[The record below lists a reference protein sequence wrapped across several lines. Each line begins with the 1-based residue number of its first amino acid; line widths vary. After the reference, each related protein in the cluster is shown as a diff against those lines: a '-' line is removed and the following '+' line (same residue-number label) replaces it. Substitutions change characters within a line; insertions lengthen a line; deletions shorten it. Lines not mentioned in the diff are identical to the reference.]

1 MNTEYTWIPKL
12 ARREFFR
19 IGATSF
25 AGYHLLPMIAP
36 LQVRA
41 EKKVNPRTSADV
53 CIFLFLMGGAPQ
65 LDTFDVKEGKWTPQ
79 DFDIRTITPEIRMP
93 VALFPKL
100 SQRMSHLFLTRG
112 MESWESVH
120 SRGQYYLQAGR
131 PFSPARVN
139 EIPSIGS
146 IVAYEFQT
154 RRKDTDFL
162 APFVGMNFSSGDPGL
177 LGPGMLPSTCAPL
190 PLTVQPDGDIA
201 FVVPEPEKAR
211 FNRRW
216 DLLQRIDVAYR
227 TSHAPLGRSVRD
239 YENYYLGAHEMMK
252 RPEVG
257 RILHL
262 SDDDHKRYG
271 ATSVGDACILARN
284 LVAADAGTHFIGIS
298 HSGWDLHGNEYK
310 KSEKTNH
317 YTLCRELD
325 DCLSALLDDLSNCKD
340 RKGSSLLERTLIVCM
355 GEFGRTPGEL
365 NPNKGRDH
373 HRFASTA
380 VFSGAGVK
388 GGRAVGQ
395 TDEIGGRVVASG
407 WHKKRSMYPEDVVA
421 TIYSA
426 LGIDWSKRITNTP
439 SGRTFDY
446 IETTS
451 GTDFLDPNEISELY
465 G

>member
-1 MNTEYTWIPKL
+1 
-12 ARREFFR
+12 
-19 IGATSF
+19 
-25 AGYHLLPMIAP
+25 
-36 LQVRA
+36 
-41 EKKVNPRTSADV
+41 
-53 CIFLFLMGGAPQ
+53 
-65 LDTFDVKEGKWTPQ
+65 
-79 DFDIRTITPEIRMP
+79 
-93 VALFPKL
+93 
-100 SQRMSHLFLTRG
+100 
-112 MESWESVH
+112 
-120 SRGQYYLQAGR
+120 
-131 PFSPARVN
+131 
-139 EIPSIGS
+139 
-146 IVAYEFQT
+146 
-154 RRKDTDFL
+154 
-162 APFVGMNFSSGDPGL
+162 
-177 LGPGMLPSTCAPL
+177 
-190 PLTVQPDGDIA
+190 
-201 FVVPEPEKAR
+201 
-211 FNRRW
+211 
-216 DLLQRIDVAYR
+216 
-227 TSHAPLGRSVRD
+227 
-239 YENYYLGAHEMMK
+239 
-252 RPEVG
+252 
-257 RILHL
+257 
-262 SDDDHKRYG
+262 
-271 ATSVGDACILARN
+271 
-284 LVAADAGTHFIGIS
+284 VAADAGKNFIGIS
-298 HSGWDLHGNEYK
+298 NSGWYLHGNEYK
-310 KSEKTNH
+310 KSEKTNQ

-325 DCLSALLDDLSNCKD
+325 DCLSALLDDLSNSKD